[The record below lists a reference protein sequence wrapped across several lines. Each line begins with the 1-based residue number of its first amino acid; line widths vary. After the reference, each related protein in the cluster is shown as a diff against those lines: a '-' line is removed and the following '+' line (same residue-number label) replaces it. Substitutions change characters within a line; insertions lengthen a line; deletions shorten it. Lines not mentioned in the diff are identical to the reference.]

1 MTRTLFSFQRIV
13 LAAGLAGLAA
23 TSMAQTPAAPT
34 VAEPAARHAK
44 EHRHDPA
51 QRQAMREQRQDKFKQ
66 ELQITAEQEPA
77 WHAYTASMLPP
88 APKAD
93 RPDREA
99 LRKMTTPQ
107 RIERLRALHAER
119 HAAMEQRAQ
128 AVLRLYAALTPEQ
141 QQRFDQRAALGMGH
155 GHGHGHGPHHHRGPQ
170 RG

>member
-1 MTRTLFSFQRIV
+1 MTRSILSFKRLV
-13 LAAGLAGLAA
+13 LAAGLAGLTA
-23 TSMAQTPAAPT
+23 TAMAQTPTAPAAPA
-34 VAEPAARHAK
+34 VAEAPARDAK

-51 QRQAMREQRQDKFKQ
+51 KRQAMREQRQDKFKQ
-66 ELQITAEQEPA
+66 ELQITAAQEPA

-107 RIERLRALHAER
+107 RIERMRALQAER
-119 HAAMEQRAQ
+119 HTAMEQRAE
-128 AVLRLYAALTPEQ
+128 AVLRLYGALTPEQ
-141 QQRFDQRAALGMGH
+141 QQRFDQRAGMGMGH
-155 GHGHGHGPHHHRGPQ
+155 GHGPHQHRGPQ

>member
-1 MTRTLFSFQRIV
+1 MIRSLSSFKRFA
-13 LAAGLAGLAA
+13 LAASLAGLAA
-23 TSMAQTPAAPT
+23 TAMAQTPPAP
-34 VAEPAARHAK
+34 ASDAPARQAK

-51 QRQAMREQRQDKFKQ
+51 QRQAMREQRQDKLKQ
-66 ELQITAEQEPA
+66 ELQITAAQEPA

-107 RIERLRALHAER
+107 RIERMRALQAER
-119 HAAMEQRAQ
+119 HAAMEQRAE
-128 AVLRLYAALTPEQ
+128 ATLRLYGALTPEQ
-141 QQRFDQRAALGMGH
+141 QQRFDQRTGMGP
-155 GHGHGHGPHHHRGPQ
+155 GHGPQRHPHHGPQ